1 MGLGGHL
8 ASVHSAQEQ
17 TFGSDLRPDKKQPV
31 WLGGSD
37 SAEENK
43 WVWTDGTNFGYTN
56 WVPGQPNDVGG
67 EDCLCLDLGHNMWLD
82 RSCKNDMFKF
92 ICKKQLS

>member
-17 TFGSDLRPDKKQPV
+17 TFVSDLRPDKKQPV

-43 WVWTDGTNFGYTN
+43 WVWTDGTKFEYTN
-56 WVPGQPNDVGG
+56 WVPGEPNDGG
-67 EDCLCLDLGHNMWLD
+67 NEDCLEVGHMWND
-82 RSCKNDMFKF
+82 RSCNNYMYKF
-92 ICKKQLS
+92 ICKKQFS